1 MTDFKDPTRLGLWAT
16 LALCAYMALKALFT
30 IMMAS
35 SSEDVPLVGLLAIL
49 YLVALITCYIVV
61 GCWIYRTN
69 ANAHLF
75 SSAMSITPGWSIG
88 WFFVPFANLV
98 MPFRGVK
105 ETWDESHDFAGRQQD
120 KATPLLGWWWGLWLA
135 TNIASNVANLLGRN
149 PSTLQGEAVFNL
161 VSAVLSVGAG
171 VTLIQLIRRL
181 NRAQLIA
188 SHGGV
193 FA

>member
-1 MTDFKDPTRLGLWAT
+1 MTEFRDPTGLGRAAT
-16 LALCAYMALKALFT
+16 VALCVYMALKGLFA
-30 IMMAS
+30 IMLLES
-35 SSEDVPLVGLLAIL
+35 SLEDPLVGLLAIL
-49 YLVALITCYIVV
+49 YLVALLVCYVLV

-98 MPFRGVK
+98 MPFRGVQ
-105 ETWDESHDFAGRQQD
+105 EVWRESHEFAGRMEERD
-120 KATPLLGWWWGLWLA
+120 SPLLRWWWGLWLA
-135 TNIASNVANLLGRN
+135 TNIVSNFASLLGRN
-149 PSTLQGEAVFNL
+149 PSTGQGEAYFNL
-161 VSAVLSVGAG
+161 ISAALSVATSL
-171 VTLIQLIRRL
+171 VLIQLMTRL
-181 NRAQLIA
+181 NRAQLAA